1 MNLEILT
8 PEKKLFS
15 AEVYGVQLPGVDGL
29 FEVLDRHA
37 PLVSALKA
45 GRVKVLKD
53 KNNHLAF
60 FTIQSGFVEVIH
72 NKVTVLVE
80 GAVRSGAK
88 VGSKNFSIETPARA
102 GVFGYG
108 AARGLLIQLRIDGK
122 FTIISY
128 SPPRWRRASFQISEG
143 CL

>member
-15 AEVYGVQLPGVDGL
+15 GDVYGVQLPGVTGL
-29 FEVLDRHA
+29 FEVLERHA

-60 FTIQSGFVEVIH
+60 YTIQSGFVEVIH

-80 GAVRSGAK
+80 GAAAV
-88 VGSKNFSIETPARA
+88 ET
-102 GVFGYG
+102 
-108 AARGLLIQLRIDGK
+108 K
-122 FTIISY
+122 
-128 SPPRWRRASFQISEG
+128 
-143 CL
+143 